1 MAVENLPQ
9 RARRD
14 EEVDVAIVGAG
25 PSGSVAALHLAI
37 AGFSVV
43 VLEQGPWPDYAGY
56 TGARPEHEL
65 VSTKV
70 WHPNP
75 NVRDDPHDYPIDTS
89 TSDINPLMFAGVG
102 GSATLYGAQWMH
114 FLPSAASALLMAWPR
129 TGPSLTKTCF
139 HFSLRSSARSEYP
152 ASPGTPPF
160 LHEDHTPFPPCPWVP
175 SEGGE
180 PSAWSAWAGIGGLAA
195 TPSRPRS
202 SVSSTHAS
210 DEALAS
216 QAAQKVPNQQ
226 RTGRTGP

>member
-1 MAVENLPQ
+1 MEEGMAVENLPQ

-25 PSGSVAALHLAI
+25 PSGSVAALHLAR

-43 VLEQGPWPDYAGY
+43 VLEQGSWPDYADY

-114 FLPSAASALLMAWPR
+114 FLPSDFRVRSLDGVGEDWPFTYKDLLPFQLEIEREVGVSGLSGDPAFPPR
-129 TGPSLTKTCF
+129 GLPV
-139 HFSLRSSARSEYP
+139 SSATYGVRRK
-152 ASPGTPPF
+152 
-160 LHEDHTPFPPCPWVP
+160 
-175 SEGGE
+175 
-180 PSAWSAWAGIGGLAA
+180 AGSVGHGAHGLALVA
-195 TPSRPRS
+195 R
-202 SVSSTHAS
+202 
-210 DEALAS
+210 
-216 QAAQKVPNQQ
+216 QQ
-226 RTGRTGP
+226 RHPVREVR